1 MQQHLNILRGRP
13 WLMLLLMLAWLMPQQ
28 ASATYVDDAANYTVR
43 LGGTNIVYFTAP
55 VYDTSDSDTWIE
67 KGQLKVTPEGGSTQ
81 TIFQWESETDINNSN
96 TTLSCKFTTDADGFF
111 DITLGNSNGTSRL
124 TKSNGGNRTLVRNSD
139 GKTFEFAAEWV
150 VPYNMLGKKL
160 TFTWE
165 VNRNGNGGR
174 SAETV
179 KNLKSVTINMPAAA
193 SKLKPFVAAPMLNP
207 RNPGKLELPWYLA
220 SDSITKAYYEY
231 EDATGKKQKVDIN
244 NMSSGTIML
253 DANVPYRKFHIVCSY
268 KEKGDKGEY
277 EIENVSS
284 STHNLAIIHA
294 PVGLTARALDEQK
307 AKVELKWTVPY
318 VDDEDLVPTDFFE
331 VQRSMTG
338 KEEDFVTIGQ
348 LFYSKNDKKRV
359 YTFIDSTLVDDILA
373 EHAEEWRYAGQPD
386 LPCAPYHHQGVGMD
400 RRQQLCHERPLRCR
414 QPAPAAHSQLF
425 GQVGGRAGLQRP
437 CDMGLCQRVSCHLG
451 RPCPDGAARHVKKQG
466 WRGGRQP
473 NLYAR
478 PERARTAL

>member
-1 MQQHLNILRGRP
+1 M
-13 WLMLLLMLAWLMPQQ
+13 WTMPPTTPCGW
-28 ASATYVDDAANYTVR
+28 AVR
-43 LGGTNIVYFTAP
+43 
-55 VYDTSDSDTWIE
+55 TSS
-67 KGQLKVTPEGGSTQ
+67 TPEGGSTQ

-160 TFTWE
+160 TFSWE
-165 VNRNGNGGR
+165 VRRNGNGGR
-174 SAETV
+174 SAEDV

-231 EDATGKKQKVDIN
+231 EDATGKKHKVDIN
-244 NMSSGTIML
+244 NMNNGTIML
-253 DANVPYRKFHIVCSY
+253 DANVPYRKFHIVCNY
-268 KEKGDKGEY
+268 KERGDKGVY

-284 STHNLAIIHA
+284 STTNLAIIHA

-318 VDDEDLVPTDFFE
+318 VEDDDLVPTDFFE
-331 VQRSMTG
+331 VARRKTSSPSASCFIPRT
-338 KEEDFVTIGQ
+338 T
-348 LFYSKNDKKRV
+348 KRGSIPISTARWWT
-359 YTFIDSTLVDDILA
+359 TF
-373 EHAEEWRYAGQPD
+373 
-386 LPCAPYHHQGVGMD
+386 
-400 RRQQLCHERPLRCR
+400 CR
-414 QPAPAAHSQLF
+414 ACSRMA
-425 GQVGGRAGLQRP
+425 VR
-437 CDMGLCQRVSCHLG
+437 
-451 RPCPDGAARHVKKQG
+451 
-466 WRGGRQP
+466 W
-473 NLYAR
+473 
-478 PERARTAL
+478 TT